1 MSDRMEKKTRN
12 MQAARAMTW
21 AIAWALACGAASSA
35 AAQQADNPVKSAMKM
50 LGFAT
55 DAPEPQ
61 DFVLQSRPQ
70 KEQDYIPVFQ
80 PPPEPARQVLKDK
93 ELGALKGDL
102 DSVEKRAEAIR
113 QTFPPAAKA
122 VAEQKA
128 QAEKAKKT
136 PAPAN
141 Q

>member
-1 MSDRMEKKTRN
+1 MSDRMEKEVRN
-12 MQAARAMTW
+12 MRAARATTW
-21 AIAWALACGAASSA
+21 AIALALACGAASGA
-35 AAQQADNPVKSAMKM
+35 AAQQADNPVKSVMKV

-55 DAPEPQ
+55 DPPEPQ
-61 DFVLQSRPQ
+61 GFVLQSRTQ

-80 PPPEPARQVLKDK
+80 PPPEPARKVLKDK

-102 DSVEKRAEAIR
+102 DSVEKRADAIR

-122 VAEQKA
+122 SAEQKA
-128 QAEKAKKT
+128 QADKAKKT
-136 PAPAN
+136 AAPAN